1 LDVDATVNQQ
11 TYLWGMAEQ
20 VAGVLERR
28 AEPVLTAWDLFHR
41 MRVLFHKAGKEVP
54 PPATLYRIRHALLD
68 GEVLALDRDYTAHY
82 RVVAVPDQ
90 PADDVV
96 CLMDRFACISH
107 LSAMQRWG
115 LTDRQPHALM
125 ITRPDAGTVRQQLAE
140 IAIREAT
147 EIPWKD
153 RPQQPRPGPFRL
165 GNIVHP
171 DHVRE
176 HPVRLHVSRRPC
188 STIRDR
194 NSSFARVTSIGQ
206 TFLDMLQTP
215 RLCGGMSHVLEVW
228 EERARRSLD
237 EIIGSVDSCDSVI
250 TKCRAGHIL
259 EERLGVTDARVVAWK
274 TGAARGGSRRL
285 DPARPYVPKWS
296 DDWMISI
303 NA

>member
-1 LDVDATVNQQ
+1 
-11 TYLWGMAEQ
+11 MPEQ

-41 MRVLFHKAGKEVP
+41 MCVLFHKAEKEIP
-54 PPATLYRIRHALLD
+54 PPATLYRILHTLLD
-68 GEVLALDRDYTAHY
+68 GGILAADRDYTAHY
-82 RVVAVPDQ
+82 RVVEVPDQ

-140 IAIREAT
+140 IAVRETT

-153 RPQQPRPGPFRL
+153 RPWQPRPGPFRL

-171 DHVRE
+171 DLVRE
-176 HPVRLHVSRRPC
+176 RPVRLHVSRRPC
-188 STIRDR
+188 STVKDR
-194 NSSFARVTSIGQ
+194 NSSFARVTGVGQ

-228 EERARRSLD
+228 EEQAKRFLD
-237 EIIGSVDSCDSVI
+237 EIIGSIDSCDSVI
-250 TKCRAGHIL
+250 TKCRAGYIL
-259 EERLGVTDARVVAWK
+259 EERLGVRDARVVAWK